1 LASPRTSRVLPPGM
15 AHSRRAALLMLV
27 GLIAAGSPLPY
38 SATALIPLVWAG
50 SESILAIR
58 ARSAGGAPSRSIASS
73 VAGLVLVCLLT
84 AMVLLPYAFYG
95 TMKNLQECNT
105 AANTAVA
112 AADCNSRYGDSD
124 SILRG
129 FLSFGPGAGG

>member
-1 LASPRTSRVLPPGM
+1 LASTRTSPALPPGVS
-15 AHSRRAALLMLV
+15 HSRRAAVLMLV

-50 SESILAIR
+50 YESILAIR
-58 ARSAGGAPSRSIASS
+58 ARSAGGAKSRSIASS
-73 VAGLVLVCLLT
+73 IVGLVLVCLIT

-95 TMKNLQECNT
+95 TMKNLQECT
-105 AANTAVA
+105 DAANTAVA

-129 FLSFGPGAGG
+129 FLSFEPSAGG

>member
-1 LASPRTSRVLPPGM
+1 LASPRTPRAQPPGA

-38 SATALIPLVWAG
+38 SAAALVPLVWAG
-50 SESILAIR
+50 FESILAIR
-58 ARSAGGAPSRSIASS
+58 ARSAGGATSRGIASS
-73 VAGLVLVCLLT
+73 VVGLVLVCLLT

-95 TMKNLQECNT
+95 TMKDLQDCT
-105 AANTAVA
+105 DAANTAVA
-112 AADCNSRYGDSD
+112 AADCNSRYGDSG

-129 FLSFGPGAGG
+129 FLSFGTGAGG